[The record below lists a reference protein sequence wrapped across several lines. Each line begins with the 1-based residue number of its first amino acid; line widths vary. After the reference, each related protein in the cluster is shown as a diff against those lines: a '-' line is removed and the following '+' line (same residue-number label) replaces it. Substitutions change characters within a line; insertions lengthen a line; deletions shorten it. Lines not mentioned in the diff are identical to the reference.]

1 MTTVTEQ
8 ASLSTVSVAVSS
20 KVALKEEVLTNE
32 KGGVDAESFQR
43 EK

>member
-8 ASLSTVSVAVSS
+8 ASLSSVPVAVSS
-20 KVALKEEVLTNE
+20 NVTLKEEVLPNE
-32 KGGVDAESFQR
+32 NGRIDTESFPR

>member
-8 ASLSTVSVAVSS
+8 ASLSSVPVAVSYN
-20 KVALKEEVLTNE
+20 VALKEEVLPNE
-32 KGGVDAESFQR
+32 NGGVDAESFPR